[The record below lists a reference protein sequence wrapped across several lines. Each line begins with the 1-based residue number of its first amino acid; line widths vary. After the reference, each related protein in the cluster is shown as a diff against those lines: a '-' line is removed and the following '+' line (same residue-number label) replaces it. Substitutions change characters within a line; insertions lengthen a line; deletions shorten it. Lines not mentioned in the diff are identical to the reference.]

1 MRRDP
6 VVSEADFEFDFTL
19 AEISRC
25 CGVGVEQITVL
36 VAEGVLTPHGASR
49 ADWRFPGSELARALR
64 AVRLERDLG
73 VNPAGAALAIDLMDE
88 MQRLRQRLERLEAL
102 LSDD

>member
-1 MRRDP
+1 MSREP
-6 VVSEADFEFDFTL
+6 VVTEADLEFEFTL

-25 CGVGVEQITVL
+25 CGVGVEQITIL
-36 VAEGVLTPHGASR
+36 VAEGVLTPHGASS
-49 ADWRFPGSELARALR
+49 ADWRFAGNDMARALR

-73 VNPAGAALAIDLMDE
+73 VNPAGAALAIELMDE

-102 LSDD
+102 LSDS